1 MQVIPSIS
9 VTNGTPTT
17 LFPLSFVMLAV
28 LIKDAYEEFYRYLK
42 DKEQNERQVDVLT
55 DNRFVTRTW

>member
-1 MQVIPSIS
+1 VIPSIS

-17 LFPLSFVMLAV
+17 LFPLSAVMIAV

-42 DKEQNERQVDVLT
+42 DKGENERQV
-55 DNRFVTRTW
+55 

>member
-1 MQVIPSIS
+1 MQIIPSIS

-17 LFPLSFVMLAV
+17 LFPLSIVMIAV

-42 DKEQNERQVDVLT
+42 DREENTKPIEVWKNGS
-55 DNRFVTRTW
+55 FKAVTW

>member
-1 MQVIPSIS
+1 MIPSVS

-17 LFPLSFVMLAV
+17 LIPLSFVMLAV

-42 DKEQNERQVDVLT
+42 DRKENTKPVEILVDNE
-55 DNRFVTRTW
+55 FKYGTW